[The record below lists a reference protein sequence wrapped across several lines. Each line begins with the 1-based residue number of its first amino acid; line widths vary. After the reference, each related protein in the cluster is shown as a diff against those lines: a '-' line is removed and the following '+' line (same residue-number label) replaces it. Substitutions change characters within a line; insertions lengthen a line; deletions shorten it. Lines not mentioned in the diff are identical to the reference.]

1 MSYLKHKPGS
11 IEEIVA
17 KETTKLNDNAYQDM
31 FKKELEKAG
40 KGIGAMTPAEK
51 KAFFNK
57 IDDKYKA
64 KNEAV
69 DNPYA
74 VGMAA
79 AMKAKDDKPPLKK
92 STITKAHDIAK
103 SIKKDEKNEDLKEST
118 DINFMKGDGAEVSYL
133 KRHGSFMGG
142 GKYYKFRGVNIN
154 FFVYYNEK
162 NKNYVEQ
169 LKLTSGNRPSN
180 DREYDKMYDVL
191 KKLGNERRLGKL
203 DDSDVDIYFEGVNE
217 EAKYPHKMYSKDG
230 KEVEAKTPEDHKKYA
245 DMGYTHKNETHTF
258 MTKDMNKSKKDAKGE
273 KEIVD
278 PAPKIVQEAIDSQ
291 VYSLVRKYQN
301 KEKPI
306 EFTKD
311 LSKVLD
317 NMKREVN
324 NLNSFK
330 KEMQIKITADR
341 EMVIDEIRRMIE
353 IQRMKFD
360 NPAGKPIY
368 NIMLKMTTD
377 VNGISQELDEKEP
390 NSNLIKKYLNNV
402 IGLHK
407 RLQISLRNV
416 KETVDSKPKMS
427 FKEAYKKAKKE
438 AMNTVGDATA
448 DQANQIV
455 GDGPKENDPD
465 IKKPKAKAD
474 TGSKATPIDTSP
486 EVEYKN

>member
-1 MSYLKHKPGS
+1 MKYLNTKPGS
-11 IEEIVA
+11 IEEIA
-17 KETTKLNDNAYQDM
+17 ANMSKHQNESGYQDM

-40 KGIGAMTPAEK
+40 KGIGSMTPAEK

-64 KNEAV
+64 KNEDIKEEVSQKDVDKFHTKLDKLVHKSFGHSSDEKKKEVKEEDAYDKDDEKPKSKPKKEAV

-103 SIKKDEKNEDLKEST
+103 SIKKDEK
-118 DINFMKGDGAEVSYL
+118 
-133 KRHGSFMGG
+133 
-142 GKYYKFRGVNIN
+142 
-154 FFVYYNEK
+154 
-162 NKNYVEQ
+162 
-169 LKLTSGNRPSN
+169 
-180 DREYDKMYDVL
+180 
-191 KKLGNERRLGKL
+191 
-203 DDSDVDIYFEGVNE
+203 NE

-278 PAPKIVQEAIDSQ
+278 PAPK
-291 VYSLVRKYQN
+291 
-301 KEKPI
+301 
-306 EFTKD
+306 
-311 LSKVLD
+311 
-317 NMKREVN
+317 MK
-324 NLNSFK
+324 
-330 KEMQIKITADR
+330 
-341 EMVIDEIRRMIE
+341 
-353 IQRMKFD
+353 
-360 NPAGKPIY
+360 
-368 NIMLKMTTD
+368 
-377 VNGISQELDEKEP
+377 
-390 NSNLIKKYLNNV
+390 
-402 IGLHK
+402 
-407 RLQISLRNV
+407 
-416 KETVDSKPKMS
+416 

-448 DQANQIV
+448 DQANQRV
-455 GDGPKENDPD
+455 GEGPKENDPD

-474 TGSKATPIDTSP
+474 TGSKATPVDTSP